1 MNIALRKPHMTRDQ
15 FLDWAARQDGPY
27 EFDGFAPV
35 AMTGGS
41 VNHSQIGQNIISAL
55 RARLRGSLCRPLGP
69 DAGVATVG
77 DRVRYPDALVTCA
90 KFPGTVR
97 LVPDVVVVFEV
108 LSPGSGRIDRIEKV
122 PEYRAVSSI
131 RRYIIAEQDSAALQ
145 VLSRNAGGED
155 WTVTVL
161 LAADT
166 LDLPE
171 IGISIP
177 VAEMYEDVDLPDAAA
192 EPSEA
197 R

>member
-1 MNIALRKPHMTRDQ
+1 MSSWTGLRARDEP
-15 FLDWAARQDGPY
+15 F

-41 VNHSQIGQNIISAL
+41 VNHSQIGQNIVSAL
-55 RARLRGSLCRPLGP
+55 RTRLRGSGCRPLGP

-97 LVPDVVVVFEV
+97 LVPGVVVVFEV

-131 RRYIIAEQDSAALQ
+131 RRYVIAERDSAALQ
-145 VLSRNAGGED
+145 VLSRKRWRRGLDRYRAAGRRHAGPAGD
-155 WTVTVL
+155 RDQHSRGRDCMRTWTCQT
-161 LAADT
+161 T
-166 LDLPE
+166 QQWNRR
-171 IGISIP
+171 
-177 VAEMYEDVDLPDAAA
+177 
-192 EPSEA
+192 EA